1 MPLPSDLVRQ
11 YVLMRDDASD
21 REQRQYALMRETLD
35 GFRRGRSIGPV
46 IADLEGLLHALEE
59 TPQDWKDLFLEQW
72 GVLEIG
78 YAVAL
83 DRQQPL
89 PTALDHDIATA
100 LDGMDTLIAERT
112 EDRA

>member
-1 MPLPSDLVRQ
+1 MK
-11 YVLMRDDASD
+11 
-21 REQRQYALMRETLD
+21 ETID

-46 IADLEGLLHALEE
+46 IADLEGLVHALEE
-59 TPQDWKDLFLEQW
+59 TPQDWKNLFLEQW

-89 PTALDHDIATA
+89 PTARDDDIATA
-100 LDGMDTLIAERT
+100 LDEMDALIAERT
-112 EDRA
+112 GNRG